1 MVLWTFDPEATF
13 VEQIN
18 RKLILV
24 LEARAMLALN
34 VFFISTRNL
43 IGSTLFM
50 VVLFL

>member
-1 MVLWTFDPEATF
+1 MDRRPRF
-13 VEQIN
+13 VEQID

-43 IGSTLFM
+43 IGSTLFI